1 MKLDSR
7 IAIEALRA
15 GVPNRTAIRLLGT
28 EQGRIESA
36 FDAAL
41 DTAWAPDRRPGFGI
55 AGGFGAGKSHL
66 LGYLAEAARAHRA
79 VVSRVAISKETPL
92 ANPAAVFAAA
102 VRTAELPDSADDALG
117 ACLAALR
124 EQPDR
129 LDALEARIAAPDSG
143 FAPVFAALLRLLGRA
158 GDAAGVIRAFERMLA
173 GGRLPAAWLRG
184 ALRDAGIRGKFAPTR
199 ADARDLPA
207 QRLAFLPR
215 LFEAAGYGPWC
226 LFLDEVELI
235 GRYSALQRGL
245 AYAELARWLG
255 LGGDARPPGLVSL
268 FAVTDDFT
276 ASVAGPR
283 DDARALPDRLRLKGR
298 EAEAKLAPAGIE
310 AIARAER
317 DHRLSPPGEDT
328 LAACHDRLRALYSEA
343 YDWPAPVLP
352 PPVRTGSRT
361 MRHYIKGWVTQWDL
375 ARLLGRTGPLVT
387 EALVT
392 TYTEEISLE
401 TAPVEADEAD
411 FE

>member
-15 GVPNRTAIRLLGT
+15 GVPNRTAIRMMGT
-28 EQGRIESA
+28 EQALIEKT

-41 DTAWAPDRRPGFGI
+41 ERAWEPDRPPGFGI

-66 LGYLAEAARAHRA
+66 LGYLAEVARAHRA

-92 ANPAAVFAAA
+92 ANPTAVFAAA
-102 VRTAELPDSADDALG
+102 VRNAELPDSADDALG

-129 LDALEARIAAPDSG
+129 LEALEAEIAAADSG
-143 FAPVFAALLRLLGRA
+143 FAPIFVAMLRLLGRA
-158 GDAAGVIRAFERMLA
+158 GDASGVVVAFERMLA
-173 GGRLPAAWLRG
+173 GGRLSAVWLRD
-184 ALRDAGIRGKFAPTR
+184 ALRDAGIRGRFAPTR
-199 ADARDLPA
+199 ADARELPA

-215 LFEAAGYGPWC
+215 LFAAAGYGPWC

-245 AYAELARWLG
+245 AYAELAGWLG
-255 LGGDARPPGLVSL
+255 LSGTIRPPGLVSL

-276 ASVAGPR
+276 ASVVAAR
-283 DDARALPDRLRLKGR
+283 SDAAFLPERLRLKGR
-298 EAEAKLAPAGIE
+298 EAEARLVAAGIE

-317 DHRLSPPGEDT
+317 EHRLALPTEAE
-328 LAACHDRLRALYSEA
+328 LARCHDRLRTLYTQA
-343 YDWPAPVLP
+343 YDWPAPALP

-375 ARLLGRTGPLVT
+375 ARLLGRSGPLVT
-387 EALVT
+387 ETLAIN
-392 TYTEEISLE
+392 YTEDTSLE
-401 TAPVEADEAD
+401 SAPDDIDDADAV
-411 FE
+411 